1 MSNELSSGGA
11 PRASDETVGQ
21 PVAVQAAAKV
31 VSFQPPVVRNG
42 KGMTLLAKS
51 DIMIAAVQT
60 ITEGGENNLH
70 SHSAMDGLWF
80 VLKGRARFYTTGNA
94 VIGDI
99 GPRECIFIPR
109 DFPYWFEASGDEVL
123 EILQVEAIDKGIK
136 NTRTDHEPKKQGKPR
151 SQQFSTEGVKTG
163 EGGLLG
169 G

>member
-1 MSNELSSGGA
+1 MSSELRVEGASSAGDKGTEGSAGGQ
-11 PRASDETVGQ
+11 S
-21 PVAVQAAAKV
+21 AAKV
-31 VSFQPPVVRNG
+31 VRFQPPVVRNG

-60 ITEGGENNLH
+60 ISEGGENNLH

-80 VLKGRARFYTTGNA
+80 VLKGRARFYTTGNE

-99 GPRECIFIPR
+99 GPKECIFIPR
-109 DFPYWFEASGDEVL
+109 DFPYWFEAAGEEVL

-136 NTRTDHEPKKQGKPR
+136 NARTDHEPKKQGKPR

-163 EGGLLG
+163 DGGLLG

>member
-1 MSNELSSGGA
+1 MSDDLSAEGVSPAGGKGVEGA
-11 PRASDETVGQ
+11 MGGP
-21 PVAVQAAAKV
+21 AAAKV
-31 VSFQPPVVRNG
+31 VRFQPPVVRNG

-60 ITEGGENNLH
+60 ISEGGENNLH

-80 VLKGRARFYTTGNA
+80 VLKGRALFYTTGNA
-94 VIGDI
+94 VIGDL
-99 GPRECIFIPR
+99 GPKECIFIPR
-109 DFPYWFEASGDEVL
+109 DFPYWFEAAGDEPL